1 MHERLP
7 KRVALT
13 VDVEQDC
20 PPFLDS
26 YRGIDEGLPMLLDL
40 FRGEGVQSTFFTT
53 GRVAERYPELVRR
66 IPREGHEL
74 GCHGYAHDR
83 YDRMDPTQ
91 AASDLRRARRC
102 LEAIDPVL
110 CSFRA
115 PNLAFPAA
123 YLGLLRETG
132 FTVDSSA
139 ASYKPPFLRVPERR
153 DGITRIPVSLTSSLL
168 RLPLPLI
175 SPWLNRR
182 RELVLFVHPW
192 EFVDLSGLSIR
203 YDCRFNT
210 GPTALARLTG
220 LIGWLRRGGYRLCLM
235 RELA

>member
-1 MHERLP
+1 MHGRLP
-7 KRVALT
+7 KRAALT

-26 YRGIDEGLPMLLDL
+26 YRGIDEGLPLLLDL
-40 FRGEGVQSTFFTT
+40 FQREAVRATFFTT
-53 GRVAERYPELVRR
+53 GRVAERYPALVRR

-83 YDRMDPTQ
+83 YDRMGPAE

-110 CSFRA
+110 SSFRA

-123 YLGLLRETG
+123 YLGLLREAG

-139 ASYKPPFLRVPERR
+139 ASYKPPFLRAAERR
-153 DGITRIPVSLTSSLL
+153 DGVMRIPVSLTSSLL

-175 SPWLNRR
+175 SPWLSRR

-192 EFVDLSGLSIR
+192 EFVDLSGLAIR
-203 YDCRFNT
+203 YDCRYNT

-220 LIGWLRRGGYRLCLM
+220 LIGWLRQGGYRLCLV
-235 RELA
+235 RELG